1 MAESIALFLKRG
13 AAPSTDE
20 IQGESSLTAGGRE
33 HSIEVLSLSQP
44 LQAAFDRATL
54 QPTGRRF
61 YPPLTFTKRIDK
73 STPLLRRAIVQNEA
87 LNGEFK
93 WYRPNPAGTGTDQ
106 HFLTLFVDQARIV
119 KCVTRLPDVLT
130 PATASLPPYEE
141 IELVFHKIRWTYIDG
156 GVEFEDE
163 LGSTS

>member
-13 AAPSTDE
+13 TAPSTDD
-20 IQGESSLTAGGRE
+20 IQGESTVSSLGRE

-44 LQAAFDRATL
+44 LQSAFDRATL

-61 YPPLTFTKRIDK
+61 YPPLSFTKRIDK
-73 STPLLRRAIVQNEA
+73 ATPLLRQALVQNQV

-93 WYRPNPAGTGTDQ
+93 WYRPNPAGTGSDQ

-119 KCVTRLPDVLT
+119 KCVTRLPDVQASLT
-130 PATASLPPYEE
+130 ATLPPYEE

-156 GVEFEDE
+156 GIEFEDE
-163 LGSTS
+163 LSSS

>member
-13 AAPSTDE
+13 AAPSTDD
-20 IQGESSLTAGGRE
+20 IQGESSVTSGGRE

-44 LQAAFDRATL
+44 VQAAFDRATL

-73 STPLLRRAIVQNEA
+73 STPLLRQAIAQNDV

-106 HFLTLFVDQARIV
+106 HFMTIFVDQARIV
-119 KCVTRLPDVLT
+119 KCVTRLPDLQTALT
-130 PATASLPPYEE
+130 ATLPPYEE

-156 GVEFEDE
+156 GIEFEDDFIS
-163 LGSTS
+163 GT